1 VRGRRFESNL
11 TLQGKP
17 NSHARNT
24 NRASNRFPHIPG
36 YGSGPPQAT
45 AGPYAHH
52 SCRTYVCSAT
62 TKPVFLSA
70 MQNVLPHVG
79 ACKHK
84 IKIEWW
90 RRVHLPGQSGTRLTT
105 YHISRHVAS
114 TFKRLATT
122 TTHFDLK
129 AFTKIDRVNFQV
141 MTQHMTLSVILIVIA
156 E

>member
-1 VRGRRFESNL
+1 VRGGRFLNRNS

-17 NSHARNT
+17 NTHAWKIQRSF
-24 NRASNRFPHIPG
+24 RSNRFPHIPG

-45 AGPYAHH
+45 VGPYAHQL
-52 SCRTYVCSAT
+52 CRIYVCSTT

-84 IKIEWW
+84 VKVEWW
-90 RRVHLPGQSGTRLTT
+90 KRVHLPGHSGTRLTA

-122 TTHFDLK
+122 TTWFSLNHF
-129 AFTKIDRVNFQV
+129 
-141 MTQHMTLSVILIVIA
+141 
-156 E
+156 

>member
-1 VRGRRFESNL
+1 VRGRRFESDL

-17 NSHARNT
+17 NTHAWNT
-24 NRASNRFPHIPG
+24 NRAFQSNRFPHIPG

-70 MQNVLPHVG
+70 MQNILPHVG
-79 ACKHK
+79 ACKYK
-84 IKIEWW
+84 IKVEWW
-90 RRVHLPGQSGTRLTT
+90 KRVHLPGQSGTRLTA

-114 TFKRLATT
+114 TFKSLATT

-129 AFTKIDRVNFQV
+129 TFIKTDRV
-141 MTQHMTLSVILIVIA
+141 ILRP
-156 E
+156 

>member
-1 VRGRRFESNL
+1 LNL

-17 NSHARNT
+17 NTHAWNT
-24 NRASNRFPHIPG
+24 NRVFRSNRFPHIPG

-45 AGPYAHH
+45 VGPYAHH

-84 IKIEWW
+84 IKVEWW
-90 RRVHLPGQSGTRLTT
+90 KRVHLPGHFGTRLTA
-105 YHISRHVAS
+105 YHILRHVAS
-114 TFKRLATT
+114 TFKHLATT

-129 AFTKIDRVNFQV
+129 TFIKTDRINFQV
-141 MTQHMTLSVILIVIA
+141 MTQHMTLSVILIVVA
-156 E
+156 EL

>member
-1 VRGRRFESNL
+1 MRGGRFLNRDS

-17 NSHARNT
+17 NTHAWNT
-24 NRASNRFPHIPG
+24 NRAFRSNRFSHIPG

-45 AGPYAHH
+45 AGPYAHQL
-52 SCRTYVCSAT
+52 CKTYICSAT

-70 MQNVLPHVG
+70 LQNVLPHVG

-84 IKIEWW
+84 IKVEWW
-90 RRVHLPGQSGTRLTT
+90 RQVHLPGHSGTRLTA

-129 AFTKIDRVNFQV
+129 TFIKTDRV
-141 MTQHMTLSVILIVIA
+141 ILRS
-156 E
+156 